1 MIYVT
6 TRQKQKEKQISWLDL
21 LEENDIQI
29 SDFAKSGS
37 AGTVTRVFPE
47 ATKELLEKINVPAM
61 IDTLKKFNEYHDDL
75 FKKNRRSLYRHF
87 EIPKRT
93 GGGLRPIDAPCPE
106 LKVALKELAEI
117 LTDKFG
123 VLHHTAAFAY
133 VKNRCPAQAIR
144 KHQTNESNWIYN
156 TDVSGF
162 FPSTTLPFTMKM
174 IKMVFPL
181 SEICKV
187 DEGYK
192 ELRKSLSLGFLDDVL
207 PQGSPLSPML
217 TNVISIPIDHK
228 IFNDLAHKRF
238 VYTRYADDIQISCKQ
253 KFDPNKMSQYIQGVY
268 KQFGAPWIL
277 KPEKTKYRSRKGH
290 DIMLGLCLNAQ
301 NNITVGWR
309 TKKLFKAQTTNL
321 IMDYKHGKRWPIDEV
336 KQYDGL
342 VSYYKMVEKEYF
354 ENLIQHFND
363 KFHVDLKKII
373 KESVSTSI

>member
-37 AGTVTRVFPE
+37 AGTVTRVLPE

-93 GGGLRPIDAPCPE
+93 GGGLRPIDAPCDN
-106 LKVALKELAEI
+106 LKIALNELAEI
-117 LTDKFG
+117 LSDRFG
-123 VLHHTAAFAY
+123 VLHHTAAFGY
-133 VKNRCPAQAIR
+133 VKNRSTIQLVW
-144 KHQTNESNWIYN
+144 KHQVNESNWIFN
-156 TDVSGF
+156 ADVSGF
-162 FPSTTLPFTMKM
+162 FPSTTLEFTMRMLKM
-174 IKMVFPL
+174 IFPL
-181 SEICKV
+181 SEICKF

-192 ELRKSLSLGFLDDVL
+192 QLRKAISLGFLDGVL

-217 TNVISIPIDHK
+217 TNCISIPVDHK
-228 IFNDLAHKRF
+228 IFNDLAQRRF

-253 KFDPNKMSQYIQGVY
+253 KFDPEKMSKYIQGVY

-290 DIMLGLCLNAQ
+290 DFML
-301 NNITVGWR
+301 
-309 TKKLFKAQTTNL
+309 
-321 IMDYKHGKRWPIDEV
+321 
-336 KQYDGL
+336 
-342 VSYYKMVEKEYF
+342 
-354 ENLIQHFND
+354 
-363 KFHVDLKKII
+363 
-373 KESVSTSI
+373 